1 MAKLNLNNVTDGAG
15 MATLVNANNVLLEAA
30 LENTLSRD
38 GTTPNTMSA
47 NLDMNSNKI
56 SNLTDGSGAQDAVTK
71 SQLDAAVLGQATLAA
86 DNVTLTDV
94 AGNMAATDVEA
105 GLAEI
110 YTDFVAADAV
120 VTAAHVAADAVV
132 VADLAST
139 ANAKGA
145 SLIGIEDSAGNI
157 TATTVEGALA
167 ELAAGATTRIVKQA
181 DESRSSTITL
191 ADDGELVGF
200 NMDAASLYLVKMD
213 FFCTHH
219 NTPDFK
225 SQFVFDNSPQE
236 ILLLAEEFTS
246 GNPMFRQ
253 EAETSWSNVL
263 SKVGN
268 IHFRIS
274 GYVKTHATLA
284 TVMDWQ
290 WSQNS
295 SSATAVTVKKG
306 TNITIEKVG

>member
-191 ADDGELVGF
+191 ADDGEL
-200 NMDAASLYLVKMD
+200 D